1 VSGGWLDGHSRLATR
16 CAKERRAVAMS
27 NTDSDPETPI
37 TLAIFSGQRTSRKL
51 HYQSNPSAVDA
62 SRIVNVMLAHPS
74 GAQKS

>member
-1 VSGGWLDGHSRLATR
+1 
-16 CAKERRAVAMS
+16 MS

-37 TLAIFSGQRTSRKL
+37 TLAIFSGQRTSHKL